1 MFLGVLDIFKD
12 CFTFAYESLDR
23 IKLIGETSVLDFLLV
38 FFVAGIFVPLFASM
52 FGGRAISTGGSS
64 AIGSIRERENDKARQ
79 KENDYRKSYE
89 YYKENRSRNES
100 YSRRYKNGL

>member
-38 FFVAGIFVPLFASM
+38 FFVAGVFVPLFASA
-52 FGGRAISTGGSS
+52 FGGRAISTAGSS
-64 AIGSIRERENDKARQ
+64 AINSIRGHEADEKRQ
-79 KENDYRKSYE
+79 KENDYRKSYD
-89 YYKENRSRNES
+89 YYRENRSRNET
-100 YSRRYKNGL
+100 YARRYKNGL

>member
-12 CFTFAYESLDR
+12 CFTFTYETLDR

-38 FFVAGIFVPLFASM
+38 FFVAGVFIPLFASM

-64 AIGSIRERENDKARQ
+64 AINSIRKREQENNNQQQDKRH
-79 KENDYRKSYE
+79 R
-89 YYKENRSRNES
+89 
-100 YSRRYKNGL
+100 